1 MIEGSTAERFE
12 RVRDAFDQNFTE
24 RDEIGASVAVFH
36 RGEVVVDLR
45 GGTYN
50 GTDRWTDETLVMTYS
65 TTKPLAASCVLLL
78 WDRGELELG
87 ATVARIWPEFGR
99 AGKENVTI
107 RHMLTHR
114 AGLVALRKPLP
125 TEALLDRSVLIR
137 ALEEEEPWWEPGTR
151 SGEHAY
157 FYGHL
162 IDEVVRRVDGRSV
175 HDYFAHEIADPWDL
189 DFHLGLA
196 VEDIGRSATVFDME
210 KTWAGATIGEEGS
223 LLRRSLTNP
232 PGALDPEVVNSDEW
246 KQAPVPAING
256 YGTAMALAR
265 FYQGFLGGGALD
277 EVKLFSE
284 DAIREATAIQT
295 SGPDV
300 LLERDVDWGLGFQ
313 IEGQYFGHGG
323 IGGSSAYA
331 ARHLDMTFAYVT
343 NKMGDHDRSDAVAEV
358 AESCAAKA

>member
-1 MIEGSTAERFE
+1 MIAGSTHERFE
-12 RVRDAFDQNFTE
+12 PVRQAFEENFTE
-24 RDEIGASVAVFH
+24 RDEIGAAVAVFQG
-36 RGEVVVDLR
+36 GEVVVDLR

-50 GTDRWTDETLVMTYS
+50 GTDPWTDDTVVMTYS

-87 ATVARIWPEFGR
+87 ATVARVWPEFGR

-107 RHMLTHR
+107 RHMLTHQ

-125 TEALLDRSVLIR
+125 TQALFDRSAVIH

-189 DFHLGLA
+189 DFHLALA
-196 VEDIGRSATVFDME
+196 AEDTGRSATLFDMD
-210 KTWAGATIGEEGS
+210 KAWPGAAIGEEGS
-223 LLRRSLTNP
+223 LLRRALTNP
-232 PGALDPEVVNSDEW
+232 PGALDPKVVNSDDW
-246 KQAPVPAING
+246 RQASVPAING
-256 YGTAMALAR
+256 YGTGLALAR
-265 FYQGFLGGGALD
+265 FYQGFLGGGVLD
-277 EVKLFSE
+277 DVKLFSE
-284 DAIREATAIQT
+284 DAVREATAIQS
-295 SGPDV
+295 SGSDV
-300 LLERDVDWGLGFQ
+300 LLERDVEWGLGFQ

-331 ARHLDMTFAYVT
+331 ARHLDMTFGYVT
-343 NKMGDHDRSDAVAEV
+343 NKMGDHDRADAVSEV
-358 AESCAAKA
+358 AEECASKT